1 MVQMYIHCIASPS
14 VVLMYIHFIASPSV
28 VLSPHVLL
36 FSSLRA
42 G

>member
-1 MVQMYIHCIASPS
+1 MVQMYIHFIASPS
-14 VVLMYIHFIASPSV
+14 VVLMYIHCIASPSV

-36 FSSLRA
+36 FSFLRA